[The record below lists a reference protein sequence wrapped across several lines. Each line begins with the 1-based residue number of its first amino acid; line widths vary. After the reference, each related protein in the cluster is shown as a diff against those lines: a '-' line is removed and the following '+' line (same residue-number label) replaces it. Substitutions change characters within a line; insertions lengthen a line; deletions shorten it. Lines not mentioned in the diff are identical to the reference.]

1 MSVHEKLMKV
11 QSQLKAPKNQ
21 FNSFGKYNY
30 RSCEDIL
37 EGLKPILAEVG
48 AVVLLSDTVEAIG
61 QRYYVKATA
70 TFVDIESND
79 AYSVNAYARED
90 EDKKGMDLAQI
101 TGSVSSY
108 ARKYALN
115 GLFCIDDAKDSDSTN
130 QHGKEQTPPTPI
142 QPRTNTITPTQQKKI
157 FAEAADRGVTAEAVR
172 ALIYKLYG
180 GKIKSTSELT
190 PAQMD
195 ELLKE
200 FPEKKEAVVNE

>member
-1 MSVHEKLMKV
+1 MSVQEKLMKV

-79 AYSVNAYARED
+79 AYLVNAYARED

-115 GLFCIDDAKDSDSTN
+115 GLFCIDDAKDFDSTN
-130 QHGKEQTPPTPI
+130 QYGKEQTPPTPI
-142 QPRTNTITPTQQKKI
+142 KPRTNTITPAQQKKI

-172 ALIYKLYG
+172 ALIYKLYN

-200 FPEKKEAVVNE
+200 FPEKKESVVNE

>member
-48 AVVLLSDTVEAIG
+48 AIVLLYDAIVQVG
-61 QRYYVKATA
+61 DRYYVQATA
-70 TFVDIESND
+70 KFVDIESGD
-79 AYSVNAYARED
+79 SVQTTAFARED
-90 EDKKGMDLAQI
+90 ADKKGMDLAQV

-115 GLFCIDDAKDSDSTN
+115 GLFCIDDAKDSDATN
-130 QHGKEQTPPTPI
+130 QHGKEQPKPTVVKP
-142 QPRTNTITPTQQKKI
+142 NTITPAQQKKI
-157 FAEAADRGVTAEAVR
+157 FAEASERGLTPETVK
-172 ALIYKLYG
+172 ALVYKLYQ

-200 FPEKKEAVVNE
+200 FPEKKEVATNE